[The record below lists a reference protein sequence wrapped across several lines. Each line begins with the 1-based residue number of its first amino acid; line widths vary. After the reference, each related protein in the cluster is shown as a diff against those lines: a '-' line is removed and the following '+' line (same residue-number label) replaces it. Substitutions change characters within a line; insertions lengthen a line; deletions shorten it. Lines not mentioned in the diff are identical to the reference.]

1 MQSLSHFFSKQN
13 SIELF
18 IVGLGLLFL
27 FIIEAMLYTQYT
39 TQLTLKTYTPTTQAI
54 KVSETVK
61 KVHHYRKRK
70 HHSSSSYNE
79 FIPCITVKLPE
90 NTQPL
95 EACKAKGF
103 KNSEKSAELFL
114 ETYYGKP
121 TGFTLYISPDKTKVS
136 LEKYE
141 QTSVDQLL
149 WMMILTPIITLL
161 GATGLYYLIKTLTQK
176 A

>member
-1 MQSLSHFFSKQN
+1 MQHISQFFSKQN
-13 SIELF
+13 SLELF
-18 IVGLGLLFL
+18 IIGLGLLFL

-39 TQLTLKTYTPTTQAI
+39 AQLTLKSYTPTTQAI

-90 NTQPL
+90 NSQPL

-114 ETYYGKP
+114 ATHYGTT
-121 TGFTLYISPDKTKVS
+121 TGFTVYISPNKAKIS

-149 WMMILTPIITLL
+149 WMMVITPILAIL
-161 GATGLYYLIKTLTQK
+161 GAIGLYYLIKIFTKK